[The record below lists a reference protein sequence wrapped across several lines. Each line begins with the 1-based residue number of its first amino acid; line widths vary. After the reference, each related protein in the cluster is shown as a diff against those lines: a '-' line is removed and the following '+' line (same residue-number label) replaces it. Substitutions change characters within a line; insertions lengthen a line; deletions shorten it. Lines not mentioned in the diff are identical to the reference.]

1 MARFVT
7 VVTEIAGHS
16 REYRKKGVL
25 IMIRQLICIA
35 GALLAAA
42 ACAYAGEAGR
52 IVFVVGQVNIANH
65 GVNQGDAVHEGDEIS
80 TGSDG
85 YVYLKTVDNGFLIL
99 RPSSRARI
107 VNYHIDKNNPQNTRI
122 KLELQN
128 GVARSISGEAVK
140 AARQNF
146 RFNTPVAAIGVRG
159 TDFTV
164 FTDAD
169 TSRVAVIS
177 GGIVVSGFA
186 GSCGPEGTGPCE
198 GNSSHE
204 LFANQVGQMLQ
215 VKRGQAAPQLL
226 PSSSAGVEPAR
237 ADEPGK
243 ANALGGTELSL
254 DPQKSANLQRSG
266 LSQLPAV
273 TPPPVVDSK
282 PTVPAVVE
290 VPFKEVMWGRFSAVL
305 GKPADVSIEKMAS
318 AGSNVGINSFFA
330 IYLVNSGSSW
340 VLPERGSVGFAL
352 KQSESYVVD
361 QFSHVV
367 TPAALENAQLQVDF
381 GKKSFATSFDLL
393 VGQERFAMS
402 SQGEITKDGRMYG
415 GSLYKAGN
423 NMEVTG
429 IIGPDKSG
437 NAYYLFQRLIDPKR
451 VATGITAWGK

>member
-1 MARFVT
+1 MLRQFISMA
-7 VVTEIAGHS
+7 
-16 REYRKKGVL
+16 
-25 IMIRQLICIA
+25 C
-35 GALLAAA
+35 LLAAA

-52 IVFVVGQVNIANH
+52 IVFVVGQANIANH
-65 GVNQGDAVHEGDEIS
+65 GINQGDAVHEGDEIS

-107 VNYHIDKNNPQNTRI
+107 VNYHIDQKNPQNTRI
-122 KLELQN
+122 KLELLT

-186 GSCGPEGTGPCE
+186 GSCGPEGSGPCE

-215 VKRGQAAPQLL
+215 IKRGQAAPQLL
-226 PSSSAGVEPAR
+226 PSSSVELAR
-237 ADEPGK
+237 AEESSK
-243 ANALGGTELSL
+243 ANALGGNELSL

-266 LSQLPAV
+266 LNPPPTV
-273 TPPPVVDSK
+273 TPSTEK

-290 VPFKEVMWGRFSAVL
+290 VPFKEVMWGRFSTVL
-305 GKPADVSIEKMAS
+305 GKPGDVSIEKMANT
-318 AGSNVGINSFFA
+318 GSNVGINNFFA
-330 IYLVNSGSSW
+330 IYLANSGSSW
-340 VLPERGSVGFAL
+340 LLPERGSAGFAL
-352 KQSESYVVD
+352 KQSESYVMD
-361 QFSHVV
+361 QVSRVV
-367 TPAALENAQLQVDF
+367 TPAVLENAQLQVDF
-381 GKKSFATSFDLL
+381 GKKSFATSFDLV

-402 SQGEITKDGRMYG
+402 SQGDVTKDGRMYG
-415 GSLYKAGN
+415 GSLYKPGN
-423 NMEVTG
+423 NMDVTG
-429 IIGPDKSG
+429 IIGPDNLGS
-437 NAYYLFQRLIDPKR
+437 AFYLFQRLIDPQR